1 MRAVNLLPEGSA
13 QRKSFRK
20 EDPAVV
26 IGSALGVI
34 VLLAIVAGFMNVHA
48 KVNADQ
54 AKLTAVRA
62 ELAQLSLVKKPAVVP
77 PKPVHT
83 KPIIPIPAV
92 TSEEQPRLAALS
104 TAMSTRIAWDRILR
118 EFSLVLP
125 SDITLTS
132 LTLNAP
138 PAPVSTV
145 PGAAP
150 AAPAGGAQGLSI
162 AGSAFSHD
170 GVARLLSRL
179 MLIPD
184 LTNVTLASSNAAAG
198 STPGS
203 SGSGVLFAISA
214 DVKGAPAPPA
224 PPAPPA
230 APAPSTGTTTTGASG

>member
-26 IGSALGVI
+26 IGSALGLV
-34 VLLAIVAGFMNVHA
+34 VLFAILAGFMNVHS
-48 KVNADQ
+48 KVTADQ
-54 AKLTAVRA
+54 KKLNAVRA
-62 ELAQLSLVKKPAVVP
+62 ELAQLSLVKKPVVVP
-77 PKPVHT
+77 PKPKHT

-104 TAMSTRIAWDRILR
+104 SAMSTRIAWDRILR

-138 PAPVSTV
+138 PAPVSTL

-162 AGSAFSHD
+162 AGTAFSHD

-184 LTNVTLASSNAAAG
+184 LTNVSLASSNAAAG
-198 STPGS
+198 SSPGA
-203 SGSGVLFAISA
+203 GGVAFAISA

-224 PPAPPA
+224 PPAPPT
-230 APAPSTGTTTTGASG
+230 PAPSTDTTTTAASG

>member
-1 MRAVNLLPEGSA
+1 MRAVNLLPPDSA
-13 QRKSFRK
+13 ARKSFRK

-26 IGSALGVI
+26 IGSALGVV
-34 VLLAIVAGFMNVHA
+34 VLVALGAGFMNVHS

-54 AKLTAVRA
+54 AKLIAVRA
-62 ELAQLSLVKKPAVVP
+62 ELARLSLVKKPVAVA
-77 PKPVHT
+77 PKAVHT
-83 KPIIPIPAV
+83 KPIIPVPAV
-92 TSEEQPRLAALS
+92 TSEEQPRLAAIS

-132 LTLNAP
+132 LTMNAP
-138 PAPVSTV
+138 AAPVATV

-150 AAPAGGAQGLSI
+150 APPAGGAQGLSI
-162 AGSAFSHD
+162 GGKAFSHD

-184 LTNVTLASSNAAAG
+184 LTNVTLASSTAAAAG
-198 STPGS
+198 TPGA
-203 SGSGVLFAISA
+203 GGVTFAISA

-224 PPAPPA
+224 PPAPPT
-230 APAPSTGTTTTGASG
+230 PAPSTSTTTTAKTG

>member
-1 MRAVNLLPEGSA
+1 MRAVNLLPADSA
-13 QRKSFRK
+13 ARKSFRK

-26 IGSALGVI
+26 VGSALGVI
-34 VLLAIVAGFMNVHA
+34 VLIGLLAGFMNVHS
-48 KVNADQ
+48 KVNAEQ
-54 AKLTAVRA
+54 KKLTDVRA
-62 ELAQLSLVKKPAVVP
+62 ELAQLSLVKKPVVVP
-77 PKPVHT
+77 PKAVHT

-92 TSEEQPRLAALS
+92 TSEEQPRLAAIT

-150 AAPAGGAQGLSI
+150 AAPAGGAQGLTI
-162 AGSAFSHD
+162 AGSAYSHD

-184 LTNVTLASSNAAAG
+184 LTNVTLASSSAASG
-198 STPGS
+198 STPGT
-203 SGSGVLFAISA
+203 SGGGVQFSISA

-224 PPAPPA
+224 PPAPPT
-230 APAPSTGTTTTGASG
+230 PAPSTGTTTGATG